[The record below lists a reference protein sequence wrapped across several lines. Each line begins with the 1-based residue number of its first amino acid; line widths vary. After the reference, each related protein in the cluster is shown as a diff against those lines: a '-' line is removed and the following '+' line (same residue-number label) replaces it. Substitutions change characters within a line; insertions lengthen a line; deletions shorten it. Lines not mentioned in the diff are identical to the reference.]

1 MPRDPVALT
10 IPDLSTFARR
20 LRAGLIGAT
29 EFPGHL
35 ALLNMLARAGGYA
48 NFQQLKVAPPLPGPP
63 PAPQPVRAAAAA
75 DPRRIQRL
83 LDLFDDQGRM
93 VRWPSKTSVQA
104 LCLWVLWSTLP
115 ARTTLS
121 EPELNARIDAWHLF
135 GDRALVRRSLIDHR
149 LCERTQDGREYR
161 RIERQP
167 PDEAMAIIRART
179 AVAG

>member
-10 IPDLSTFARR
+10 IPDLSAFARR
-20 LRAGLIGAT
+20 LRAGLTGAADI
-29 EFPGHL
+29 PGHL
-35 ALLNMLARAGGYA
+35 TLLNLLARAGGYA
-48 NFQQLKVAPPLPGPP
+48 NFQHLKAAAPLAAAPPVP
-63 PAPQPVRAAAAA
+63 AAAAA
-75 DPRRIQRL
+75 PDPRRMARVL
-83 LDLFDDQGRM
+83 SLFDDRGRM

-104 LCLWVLWSTLP
+104 LCLWVLWSRLP
-115 ARTTLS
+115 ARTAMS

-167 PDEAMAIIRART
+167 PEEAAAIIRAWMARS
-179 AVAG
+179 GQ